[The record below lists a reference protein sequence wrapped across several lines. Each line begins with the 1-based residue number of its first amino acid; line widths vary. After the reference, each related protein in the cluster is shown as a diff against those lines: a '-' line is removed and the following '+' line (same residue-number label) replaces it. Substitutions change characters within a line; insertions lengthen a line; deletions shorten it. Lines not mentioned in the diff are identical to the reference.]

1 MVRPS
6 PLGSLGLAGEPA
18 LANPKH
24 RVATIAPGAIV
35 LETFDP
41 DDLRSVAL
49 ALQAFMDRC
58 DQILAAI
65 KGKSQL
71 RPYERAAVAAL
82 YRSLKDDIR
91 AEKERLARR
100 RTQHTSAEVRFLR
113 DAVRRALIELR
124 PQPNWDPIS
133 SGWLLA
139 VTEAEDEL
147 STALKSVEQQAQSQ
161 WRGRG

>member
-1 MVRPS
+1 M
-6 PLGSLGLAGEPA
+6 
-18 LANPKH
+18 
-24 RVATIAPGAIV
+24 
-35 LETFDP
+35 
-41 DDLRSVAL
+41 

-91 AEKERLARR
+91 AEKERMARR

-124 PQPNWDPIS
+124 PQPNWEPLS
-133 SGWLLA
+133 FGLA
-139 VTEAEDEL
+139 PGCDGG
-147 STALKSVEQQAQSQ
+147 
-161 WRGRG
+161 RGRLVNGFEECGATSSVPMARPRLTYMDWR